1 LYQKQRQFYITG
13 ARRHRQLYRQ
23 SIDRLRGW
31 STELDSADFREPPRR
46 RLSLSLQ
53 RERNEVKN

>member
-13 ARRHRQLYRQ
+13 ARRHRQFYRQ

-31 STELDSADFREPPRR
+31 STELDSADFASRR
-46 RLSLSLQ
+46 GSGFRFPCNASVM
-53 RERNEVKN
+53 R